1 MELHFV
7 TSVSKNYWYE
17 TGQYCI
23 RTWTSLPGNIT
34 VYVDQKDGDLD
45 WLKDI
50 PFHKELLHVPNLE
63 AKTADR
69 AKVRKFWGKS
79 MAQITAIRNRG
90 KDERI
95 VWIDADVENILSPMP
110 QGIFNFEFQEPIAM
124 LNSGDQEDCW
134 ESGIVIFNQ
143 RAEKFDQTIRKY
155 EKAWLD
161 EDTLLSLWRPYD
173 AQVLGH
179 VALERGYKNLCHTQC
194 SNVNALANS
203 HFAPYFK
210 HWINKDNK
218 KILQEKNLQ
227 R

>member
-1 MELHFV
+1 MKLHFI
-7 TSVSKNYWYE
+7 TSISKNYWND
-17 TGQYCI
+17 TGKYCI
-23 RTWTSLPGNIT
+23 NTWKDLPGEVT

-45 WLKDI
+45 WLKEV
-50 PFHKELLHVPNLE
+50 PFHKELLYVPPLE
-63 AKTADR
+63 SKSADR

-79 MAQITAIRNRG
+79 MAQITALRNRG

-95 VWIDADVENILSPMP
+95 IWIDADVEKISPNVP
-110 QGIFNFEFQEPIAM
+110 EHLFSFEFNEPIAM
-124 LNSGDQEDCW
+124 MNSGDQEDCW

-143 RAEKFDQTIRKY
+143 KAEKIDLTVRKY

-161 EDTLLSLWRPYD
+161 EDTLMSLWRPYD

-179 VALERGYKNLCHTQC
+179 VATERGFLNLCQTTC
-194 SNVNALANS
+194 SNADALKNS
-203 HFAPYFK
+203 PFAPYFK

-218 KILQEKNLQ
+218 KILAEKNT

>member
-1 MELHFV
+1 MELHFI
-7 TSVSKNYWYE
+7 TSVSKNYWQE

-23 RTWTSLPGNIT
+23 KTWKGLPGKVT

-45 WLKDI
+45 WINDI
-50 PFHKELLHVPNLE
+50 PFHKELLYVPPLE
-63 AKTADR
+63 AAVADR

-79 MAQITAIRNRG
+79 VAQITAVRNRG

-95 VWIDADVENILSPMP
+95 IWIDADVEMTELSVDKELFD
-110 QGIFNFEFQEPIAM
+110 FNFTEPFAI

-143 RAEKFDQTIRKY
+143 ASNKFDLVIRKY

-161 EDTLLSLWRPYD
+161 EDTLLGLWRPYD
-173 AQVLGH
+173 AQVLGYI
-179 VALERGYKNLCHTQC
+179 ALERGYLNLCHEKC
-194 SNVNALANS
+194 SNEDALKNS
-203 HFAPYFK
+203 HLGSFFK

-218 KILQEKNLQ
+218 KLLAEKKSK
-227 R
+227 

>member
-1 MELHFV
+1 MDLHFI
-7 TSVSKNYWYE
+7 TSVSKNYWFE

-23 RTWTSLPGNIT
+23 KTWTGLPGKIT

-45 WLKDI
+45 WIKEI
-50 PFHKELLHVPNLE
+50 PFHKELLFVPSLE
-63 AKTADR
+63 TKSAER

-79 MAQITAIRNRG
+79 MAQITALRNRG

-95 VWIDADVENILSPMP
+95 VWIDADVELTLSPIHE
-110 QGIFNFEFQEPIAM
+110 QVFTFNFTEPIAM
-124 LNSGDQEDCW
+124 LNSGDHEDCW

-143 RAEKFDQTIRKY
+143 TAEKFDLTIRKY

-173 AQVLGH
+173 AQVLGY
-179 VALERGYKNLCHTQC
+179 VATERGYLNLCQQQC
-194 SNVNALANS
+194 SNADALKNS
-203 HFAPYFK
+203 HLGTFFK

-218 KILQEKNLQ
+218 KLLAEKQ
-227 R
+227 PK

>member
-1 MELHFV
+1 MKLHFI
-7 TSVSKNYWYE
+7 TSISKNYWND
-17 TGQYCI
+17 TAKYCI
-23 RTWTSLPGNIT
+23 NTWKNLPGDVT
-34 VYVDQKDGDLD
+34 VYVDQKEGDLD
-45 WLKDI
+45 WLKEI
-50 PFHKELLHVPNLE
+50 PFHKELLYVPKLE
-63 AKTADR
+63 AAEADR

-79 MAQITAIRNRG
+79 MAQITALRNRG

-95 VWIDADVENILSPMP
+95 IWIDADVEMTNPNIPSNL
-110 QGIFNFEFQEPIAM
+110 FTLNFPEPIAM

-143 RAEKFDQTIRKY
+143 QAEKFDVTVRRY

-161 EDTLLSLWRPYD
+161 EDTLMGLWRPYD

-179 VALERGYKNLCHTQC
+179 VALDRGYLNLCNQQC
-194 SNVNALANS
+194 SNADALKYS
-203 HFAPYFK
+203 HYGAYFK

-218 KILQEKNLQ
+218 KLLAEIKS